1 MSYREEEIALQTTIR
16 KRMLANGYSPVPNY
30 DKRCFMPGRNE
41 AVITEAMIDHWSGQV
56 KHLSTGVRVDW
67 PMVAIDIDIDD
78 VEAIEA
84 VVNALPQDLWDK
96 VKHAPVRRSS
106 SRTKEA
112 WFVRLDEGEAP
123 FARLTSA
130 SFYRA
135 DDPAGE
141 DGTTHR
147 IEVFG
152 SESGQQMGVFGA
164 HTRDDIDVA
173 VVLKDYVWDGPSLL
187 DVAIW
192 DLPTLTRA
200 EVAVIAD
207 TATAVLTE
215 RGWKRK
221 MRSKDGFSSPQ
232 TIYDLT
238 DDTVFET
245 HDHGDLSLD
254 ELIDA
259 ASESRGVR
267 LSASFHSPG
276 SHNTSR
282 CIASIGGDGVLRVI
296 DFETANTHRLAS
308 DAPKPLTQGALERLQ
323 ELSAA
328 SGSVFAAGGAGGA
341 GASAAAP
348 TAAQDVPVGVAMAD
362 EMEAVVE
369 ALLHDVAFWP
379 AAQRAVTPIDGGP
392 DRAMSMGNFKLLMQ
406 PWAVEVRGPRG
417 GAQQINPA
425 SLWAADPRRV
435 VVGGYRFRPDLSGQ
449 RLVTEDGMQYINT
462 YRPLPDNAVDGVT
475 QSAAAAAFEAL
486 LSHLVPDQGERDWF
500 RMWLAS
506 KVQRPQA
513 ANCGVLMIADQ
524 QGTGRGTLFDMMR
537 VAVGR
542 PYYRSIT
549 SIELLG
555 SGGQGAYTGWAAQ
568 SLLVTVEEVMA
579 GADSGSTMGW
589 KRREAYERIKQLVD
603 PRQRAMEIREK
614 GIPNYTQEVF
624 FSLLMATNHMDAL
637 PLDRNDRRIAVI
649 IQPDVRF
656 EDMPRLKALVDPWR
670 KEGSFSDAFGYGLRQ
685 HLMTVAV
692 DFAALRIAP
701 ELNGGREVMREANE
715 GDLEDILRTVLH
727 RVPGDFMLNRDLK
740 RRMQNAVTAEGEGDH
755 LKNWWVRVQDMLK
768 RANTFGWRAMQTR
781 QAYLGADGS
790 VQKGVIYY
798 REAGGVEAWK
808 EASMSVRSAE
818 LLAPAADVNR
828 VLTAAAEALRDGR
841 LTVVSDD
848 AGRGQ

>member
-1 MSYREEEIALQTTIR
+1 MKSYREEEIARQTAIR
-16 KRMLANGYSPVPNY
+16 KRLLANGYSPVPNY
-30 DKRCFMPGRNE
+30 DKRCFMSGRNE
-41 AVITEAMIDHWSGQV
+41 AVITEAMIDQWSGQV

-84 VVNALPQDLWDK
+84 VIDALPQDLWDK

-112 WFVRLDEGEAP
+112 WFVRLDEGDAP
-123 FARLTSA
+123 FSRLTSA

-164 HTRDDIDVA
+164 HTRDDGDVA

-238 DDTVFET
+238 DDMVFET
-245 HDHGDLSLD
+245 HDHGDLSLG

-259 ASESRGVR
+259 ASGSRGVR

-282 CIASIGGDGVLRVI
+282 CVASIGGDGVLRVI

-308 DAPKPLTQGALERLQ
+308 SAPKPIPQGALDRLQ
-323 ELSAA
+323 QLAEGSTLFGGVAPAA
-328 SGSVFAAGGAGGA
+328 V
-341 GASAAAP
+341 AP
-348 TAAQDVPVGVAMAD
+348 TAAEVGVEMAD
-362 EMEAVVE
+362 DMGLVVD
-369 ALLHDVAFWP
+369 ALLQEYVFMATEQKCVVPLTEGMEGAMTLANFRVKYKMH
-379 AAQRAVTPIDGGP
+379 AVT
-392 DRAMSMGNFKLLMQ
+392 
-406 PWAVEVRGPRG
+406 VTGPRG
-417 GAQQINPA
+417 GTSTIHPVD
-425 SLWAADPRRV
+425 LWQADPRRIDAL
-435 VVGGYRFRPDLSGQ
+435 GYRFRPDVPTP
-449 RLVTEDGMQYINT
+449 LVEQDGKVYVNL
-462 YRPLPDNAVDGVT
+462 YAAPKWVDVDAAT
-475 QSAAAAAFEAL
+475 SASVVGAFEAL
-486 LSHLVPDQGERDWF
+486 LAHLVPDQGTRDWF

-513 ANCGVLMIADQ
+513 ANCGVLLIAEQ
-524 QGTGRGTLFDMMR
+524 QGTGRGTLFDMMKS
-537 VAVGR
+537 VLGAD
-542 PYYRSIT
+542 YCQTIT
-549 SIELLG
+549 STELLG
-555 SGGQGAYTGWAAQ
+555 AGGQGAYTDWAAQ
-568 SLLVTVEEVMA
+568 ALLVTVEEVMA
-579 GADSGSTMGW
+579 GGDSGTNMGW

-603 PRQRAMEIREK
+603 PRQRSMRIRQK
-614 GIPNYTQEVF
+614 GIQNYTQDVF
-624 FSLLMATNHMDAL
+624 FSLLMATNHLDAL
-637 PLDRNDRRIAVI
+637 PLERNDRRIAVI
-649 IQPDVRF
+649 IQPEVRF
-656 EDMPRLKALVDPWR
+656 EDVGHLRALVNAWR
-670 KEGSFSDAFGYGLRQ
+670 DGGPFGDVFGAALRQ
-685 HLMTVAV
+685 HLMSVAV

-701 ELNGGREVMREANE
+701 ELGGGREVMREANE
-715 GDLEDILRTVLH
+715 GDLEDILRAVLAK
-727 RVPGDFMLNRDLK
+727 VPGDYILNRDLK
-740 RRMQNAVTAEGEGDH
+740 RRMQNAVTAEGEGEH

-781 QAYLGADGS
+781 QSYGGADGS

-798 REAGGVEAWK
+798 REAVGVGAWQ
-808 EASMSVRSAE
+808 AATLDARGAD

-841 LTVVSDD
+841 LAVV
-848 AGRGQ
+848 AGAADRT

>member
-1 MSYREEEIALQTTIR
+1 MSYREEEIARQTEIR

-30 DKRCFMPGRNE
+30 DKRCFMAGRNE
-41 AVITEAMIDHWSGQV
+41 AVITDALIDQWSVQV

-78 VEAIEA
+78 VETIEA
-84 VVNALPQDLWDK
+84 VIDALPQDLWDK

-112 WFVRLDEGEAP
+112 WFVRLDEGDAP
-123 FARLTSA
+123 FSRLTSA

-147 IEVFG
+147 IEIFG

-164 HTRDDIDVA
+164 HTRDDSDVA
-173 VVLKDYVWDGPSLL
+173 IVLKDYVWDGPSLL

-238 DDTVFET
+238 DDMVFET
-245 HDHGDLSLD
+245 HDHGDLSLE

-259 ASESRGVR
+259 ASGSRGVR

-282 CIASIGGDGVLRVI
+282 CVASIGGDGVLRVI
-296 DFETANTHRLAS
+296 DFETANTHRVALE
-308 DAPKPLTQGALERLQ
+308 APKPFTQGALERLQ
-323 ELSAA
+323 ELAAGGSIFDARTAPAA
-328 SGSVFAAGGAGGA
+328 SGT
-341 GASAAAP
+341 AP
-348 TAAQDVPVGVAMAD
+348 ETPVGVVMAND
-362 EMEAVVE
+362 MEDVLE

-379 AAQRAVTPIDGGP
+379 AAQRSVTPIDGGP
-392 DRAMSMGNFKLLMQ
+392 ERAMTMGNFKLLMQ
-406 PWAVEVRGPRG
+406 PHAVEVRGPRG
-417 GAQQINPA
+417 GTQQINPA

-435 VVGGYRFRPDLSGQ
+435 DVGGYRFRPDLSGQ
-449 RLVTEDGMQYINT
+449 RLVTEDGMLYINT
-462 YRPLPDNAVDGVT
+462 YRPLNGNVVDGAT
-475 QSAAAAAFEAL
+475 QASAAAAFEAL
-486 LSHLVPDQGERDWF
+486 LGHLVPDQDERDWF

-537 VAVGR
+537 VAVGK

-555 SGGQGAYTGWAAQ
+555 TGGQGAYTGWAAQ

-579 GADSGSTMGW
+579 GADSGSNMGW

-614 GIPNYTQEVF
+614 GTPNYTQEVF

-656 EDMPRLKALVDPWR
+656 EDVPRLKALVDPWR
-670 KEGSFSDAFGYGLRQ
+670 KDGSFSDTFGAGLRQ
-685 HLMTVAV
+685 HLMSVAV
-692 DFAALRIAP
+692 DFDALRIAP
-701 ELNGGREVMREANE
+701 ELSGGREVMRDNNE
-715 GDLEDILRTVLH
+715 GDLEDILRAVLR
-727 RVPGDFMLNRDLK
+727 RVPADFMLNRDLK
-740 RRMQNAVTAEGEGDH
+740 RRMQNAITGEGEGDH
-755 LKNWWVRVQDMLK
+755 LKNWWVKTQDILK
-768 RANTFGWRAMQTR
+768 RANGFGWRAMRVR
-781 QAYLGADGS
+781 QSYGSGQRGVVYVRDGADMDVWAQAS
-790 VQKGVIYY
+790 WSERQDMLAA
-798 REAGGVEAWK
+798 AG
-808 EASMSVRSAE
+808 
-818 LLAPAADVNR
+818 DVNR
-828 VLTAAAEALRDGR
+828 VLTAAEEALRSGQ
-841 LTVVSDD
+841 LSVV
-848 AGRGQ
+848 RKVE